1 MEPVFVKA
9 VFDLDCDWQGLPP
22 AYRIYVEDEL
32 FAERTW
38 RWTEEYIEEMLQI
51 LALPGRY
58 QVKLEPLQPNLAHF
72 HPSNHKIEYGPAR
85 WVDSTTLEIFH
96 EGS

>member
-9 VFDLDCDWQGLPP
+9 VFDLDCEWEGLPP
-22 AYRIYVEDEL
+22 SYRIYVSDEL

-51 LALPGRY
+51 LASPGRY
-58 QVKLEPLQPNLAHF
+58 QIRLEPLQPTLARF
-72 HPSNHKIEYGPAR
+72 QVANHKIEYGPAR
-85 WVDSTTLEIFH
+85 WIDAETLEISH
-96 EGS
+96 EST